1 LKNRRGRR
9 RPADARFL
17 ISQVKEEFD
26 KKLHEL
32 GAEQASRVLG
42 VSRASFYNYVK
53 GKTLPDME
61 VLHKAKHNWGIKW
74 KYLDPSEIL
83 HRSKPKNPEQLFFA
97 FLKGVREED
106 IEVVDVKPNG
116 GSDLQVVLNIRFSA

>member
-1 LKNRRGRR
+1 MKNRRGRR
-9 RPADARFL
+9 RPADAEFL
-17 ISQVKEEFD
+17 ISQVKKEFD
-26 KKLHEL
+26 KKLREL
-32 GAEQASRVLG
+32 GAKQASRALG

-61 VLHKAKHNWGIKW
+61 VLQKAVQNWGIKW

-83 HRSKPKNPEQLFFA
+83 HRSKPKSPEQLFFS

-116 GSDLQVVLNIRFSA
+116 RSDLQVVLNIRFFA